1 MNRDIRSRLDQ
12 WPLEKWKRLS
22 RIVCIPLVPVLAFL
36 VIFGF
41 PLLGNLAF
49 FLVSDFL
56 TDGCRTTSEGFPV
69 NCFRY
74 GLDMGDLVRGYGL
87 GMFLLGIINPM
98 LAYGIVTHFIPVY
111 ILVPWIVLAWYLRR
125 RVKEGVALEKSRG
138 SANP

>member
-1 MNRDIRSRLDQ
+1 MNRDIRSRLNQ
-12 WPLEKWKRLS
+12 WPLEEWR
-22 RIVCIPLVPVLAFL
+22 RICWAVCIPLVPVILVL

-69 NCFRY
+69 DCFRY
-74 GLDMGDLVRGYGL
+74 GLDMGGLVRGYGL
-87 GMFLLGIINPM
+87 GIFLLGIINPM
-98 LAYGIVTHFIPVY
+98 LAYGIVTHFIPAY
-111 ILVPWIVLAWYLRR
+111 ILAPWIALAWYLRR
-125 RVKEGVALEKSRG
+125 RVKKGVALEKPRV

>member
-1 MNRDIRSRLDQ
+1 M
-12 WPLEKWKRLS
+12 
-22 RIVCIPLVPVLAFL
+22 CIPLVPVLAFL

-69 NCFRY
+69 DCFRY
-74 GLDMGDLVRGYGL
+74 GLDMGGLVRGYGL
-87 GMFLLGIINPM
+87 GIFLLGIINPM
-98 LAYGIVTHFIPVY
+98 LAYGIVTHFIPAY

-125 RVKEGVALEKSRG
+125 RVKEGVALQKSR
-138 SANP
+138 A

>member
-1 MNRDIRSRLDQ
+1 M
-12 WPLEKWKRLS
+12 
-22 RIVCIPLVPVLAFL
+22 CIPLVPVILVL

-69 NCFRY
+69 DCVRY
-74 GLDMGDLVRGYGL
+74 GLNMDDLVRGYGL
-87 GMFLLGIINPM
+87 GIFLGGIINPV
-98 LAYGIVTHFIPVY
+98 LAYEIVTNFIPVY

-125 RVKEGVALEKSRG
+125 RVKKGVALEKSRG